1 MNLTGMVKYVSKFD
15 SGGSIFV
22 GLKIDHPGKEATMSR
37 MAPRLSLLPWR
48 TRLGE
53 MAATNRLI
61 LLRMLKLSTFLFLE
75 ADSS

>member
-22 GLKIDHPGKEATMSR
+22 GLKIDHPGKEAAMSR

-48 TRLGE
+48 TRLG
-53 MAATNRLI
+53 
-61 LLRMLKLSTFLFLE
+61 
-75 ADSS
+75 

>member
-37 MAPRLSLLPWR
+37 MAPRLS
-48 TRLGE
+48 
-53 MAATNRLI
+53 
-61 LLRMLKLSTFLFLE
+61 STLE
-75 ADSS
+75 NEAGLNGRNQ